1 MEAFPTA
8 TWKPLQDKL
17 RNIYALHKAAAGSL
31 TCGGQKNDLISGI
44 AFYNW
49 CVKVTDL
56 GKYECNA
63 RLNQTK
69 SLKQFTASTLPALHQ
84 VNEISKLTTSKT
96 IKSSKK
102 QAKKN
107 KFSTPK
113 NAKKLALHSLVNN
126 AICLSISPW
135 HMKLNSVWKQIAES
149 LGRLTNVRSN

>member
-1 MEAFPTA
+1 MPETLKSRAFPLELENQFRTNSEIS
-8 TWKPLQDKL
+8 THYTKL
-17 RNIYALHKAAAGSL
+17 LLAQSHVVGREN
-31 TCGGQKNDLISGI
+31 NLICGI

-69 SLKQFTASTLPALHQ
+69 SPKQFTASTLPALHQ

-102 QAKKN
+102 QARKPQIFN
-107 KFSTPK
+107 ST
-113 NAKKLALHSLVNN
+113 NAKKLASHPLVLTIQYVYPFLHG
-126 AICLSISPW
+126 I
-135 HMKLNSVWKQIAES
+135 
-149 LGRLTNVRSN
+149 

>member
-102 QAKKN
+102 QAKKTNFQLQKMQRSWHCILWLTMQYVYPFLHGIWNLTQYEN
-107 KFSTPK
+107 KSLK
-113 NAKKLALHSLVNN
+113 VLAD
-126 AICLSISPW
+126 
-135 HMKLNSVWKQIAES
+135 
-149 LGRLTNVRSN
+149 

>member
-102 QAKKN
+102 QAKK
-107 KFSTPK
+107 
-113 NAKKLALHSLVNN
+113 
-126 AICLSISPW
+126 
-135 HMKLNSVWKQIAES
+135 KQIFNSKKCKEAGIAFS
-149 LGRLTNVRSN
+149 G